1 MADRDDHYFRQQAE
15 EAQQQAERSI
25 SDLDRASWLRI
36 AQSWL
41 RLIKGDK
48 ASPEQA
54 FDECERKQ
62 GTRQDVSK
70 EPQ

>member
-1 MADRDDHYFRQQAE
+1 MADRDDQYFRQQAE
-15 EAQQQAERSI
+15 EAQKQAERSV

-41 RLIKGDK
+41 RLIKSDK
-48 ASPEQA
+48 ASREEA
-54 FDECERKQ
+54 FDEAERKQ
-62 GTRQDVSK
+62 GTHQDVSK